1 MKDFTCMCCAMW
13 PLHRE
18 YHIQPPKM
26 NEEVLGFIEEVRNTI
41 PRVLDLWEDY
51 WKSKT
56 ELIAHKSS
64 ILCKTLTWELISTP
78 VKSWE
83 SITQMWI
90 FTACFDFFP
99 LLTDLKLLQLVI
111 FGTHLIN
118 QIIN

>member
-1 MKDFTCMCCAMW
+1 MKDFTCMYCAMW
-13 PLHRE
+13 PLDRE

-26 NEEVLGFIEEVRNTI
+26 NEEVLGFIEEAKNTI
-41 PRVLDLWEDY
+41 PRVLDLWKDN

-56 ELIAHKSS
+56 ELITHKSS

-78 VKSWE
+78 IKSWE

-99 LLTDLKLLQLVI
+99 LLTDLELSQSMAFEILP
-111 FGTHLIN
+111 T
-118 QIIN
+118 